1 MSYQRGLDYIKSVLE
16 RIGSNLDRRVTV
28 YHIGGNAMCFHGMK
42 DTTKDADLVFLG
54 MKEVKSFKKALLASD
69 FIENEIVSLAP
80 EYKWTEPYGIFDE
93 KIETPVTDRNY
104 SPGLRVDL
112 FYRFVCGGFEFSDGM
127 ESRSMPGFV
136 SGKNLR
142 NMICAPEDVL
152 VFKSITHRDRD
163 IGDMNRIVQ
172 FRPDIDIVRDELR
185 NQLAGKKDL
194 LESVRWS
201 VNQLKERFGVNVA
214 LL

>member
-1 MSYQRGLDYIKSVLE
+1 
-16 RIGSNLDRRVTV
+16 
-28 YHIGGNAMCFHGMK
+28 MCFHGMK
-42 DTTKDADLVFLG
+42 ATTKDADLVFLN
-54 MKEVKSFKKALLASD
+54 MKEVESFKRALLKSN
-69 FIENEIVSLAP
+69 FIENEIVSTDP

-112 FYRFVCGGFEFSDGM
+112 FYRFICGGFEFSKRM
-127 ESRSMPGFV
+127 KSRSRFGFV
-136 SGKNLR
+136 SGENLR
-142 NMICAPEDVL
+142 NMICVPEDVL

-163 IGDMNRIVQ
+163 IEDMNRILQ
-172 FRPDIDIVRDELR
+172 FKPDIDVIQSELR

-194 LESVRWS
+194 LESVQWS
-201 VNQLKERFGVNVA
+201 INQLKERFGVNVA

>member
-1 MSYQRGLDYIKSVLE
+1 M
-16 RIGSNLDRRVTV
+16 GSNLDRRITV

-42 DTTKDADLVFLG
+42 ATTKDADLVFLS
-54 MKEVKSFKKALLASD
+54 MKGVESFKRALLKSN
-69 FIENEIVSLAP
+69 FIENEIVSIDP

-112 FYRFVCGGFEFSDGM
+112 FYRFICGGFEFSKRM
-127 ESRSMPGFV
+127 KSRSRFGFV
-136 SGKNLR
+136 SGENLR
-142 NMICAPEDVL
+142 NMICVPEDVL

-163 IGDMNRIVQ
+163 IEDMNRILQ
-172 FRPDIDIVRDELR
+172 FKPDIDVIQSELR

-201 VNQLKERFGVNVA
+201 INQLKERFGVNVA